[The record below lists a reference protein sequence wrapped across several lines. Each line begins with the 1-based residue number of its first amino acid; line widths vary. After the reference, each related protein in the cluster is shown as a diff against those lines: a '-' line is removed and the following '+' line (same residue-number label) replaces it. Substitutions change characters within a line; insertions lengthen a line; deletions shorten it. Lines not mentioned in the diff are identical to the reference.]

1 MLIFHGYISGPESIF
16 WLYIDSMG
24 SVHFHVFFL
33 TWQSAIQSSS
43 YPVNALM
50 NPQPTQWG
58 TTVSKFHRILWVDL
72 NPNFPVNLSTQLW
85 WLNKFLVNITHVYI
99 YIYTI
104 YILYIHIYI
113 YIRYIYYIYTI
124 YIYIHTCIH
133 TDRHT
138 YFIFSHYIPLLSFLY
153 IYIYVY
159 IVCPLLMGAVCPH
172 DPFPLPNTPSVE
184 TGFCTTQACM
194 SRKKTPWNWG
204 RTNLDTIAP

>member
-99 YIYTI
+99 YILYIYYIYIYIYDIYTI
-104 YILYIHIYI
+104 YIL
-113 YIRYIYYIYTI
+113 

-153 IYIYVY
+153 IYICIYS
-159 IVCPLLMGAVCPH
+159 M
-172 DPFPLPNTPSVE
+172 PFIDGCSMSPWSLPPTKHTQCGNRILHNSSMHVTKKNTMKLGE
-184 TGFCTTQACM
+184 
-194 SRKKTPWNWG
+194 
-204 RTNLDTIAP
+204 D

>member
-1 MLIFHGYISGPESIF
+1 MAILVYQRVSSDYILIPWDLSISTF
-16 WLYIDSMG
+16 
-24 SVHFHVFFL
+24 FFL
-33 TWQSAIQSSS
+33 TWQSAIHSSS

-99 YIYTI
+99 YYI
-104 YILYIHIYI
+104 YILYIHIYTI
-113 YIRYIYYIYTI
+113 YIYTLYIYIYYIYT
-124 YIYIHTCIH
+124 YM
-133 TDRHT
+133 HT
-138 YFIFSHYIPLLSFLY
+138 YRQTYIIFSHYIPLLSFLY
-153 IYIYVY
+153 IYIY

>member
-99 YIYTI
+99 YILYIYYIYIYTI
-104 YILYIHIYI
+104 YILYIYYIFTYIHAYIQTDIHTLYSPIIFLYCPFYTYIYI
-113 YIRYIYYIYTI
+113 YICIYSMPFIDGCSMSPWSLPPTK
-124 YIYIHTCIH
+124 HTQCGNRILH
-133 TDRHT
+133 NSSMHVTKK
-138 YFIFSHYIPLLSFLY
+138 
-153 IYIYVY
+153 
-159 IVCPLLMGAVCPH
+159 
-172 DPFPLPNTPSVE
+172 NTMKLGE
-184 TGFCTTQACM
+184 
-194 SRKKTPWNWG
+194 
-204 RTNLDTIAP
+204 D

>member
-1 MLIFHGYISGPESIF
+1 
-16 WLYIDSMG
+16 
-24 SVHFHVFFL
+24 
-33 TWQSAIQSSS
+33 
-43 YPVNALM
+43 M

-99 YIYTI
+99 YYIYTIYTYI
-104 YILYIHIYI
+104 YILYIYI
-113 YIRYIYYIYTI
+113 
-124 YIYIHTCIH
+124 
-133 TDRHT
+133 
-138 YFIFSHYIPLLSFLY
+138 LY
-153 IYIYVY
+153 IYIYILYIYIHAYIQTDIHYILPLYSFTVLFIHIY

-204 RTNLDTIAP
+204 RTSLDTIAP

>member
-33 TWQSAIQSSS
+33 TWQSAIHSSS

-99 YIYTI
+99 YI
-104 YILYIHIYI
+104 L
-113 YIRYIYYIYTI
+113 YIYYIYIYIYDIYTIYIYIYMIYIQYIYIYIYYI

-153 IYIYVY
+153 IYIYMY
-159 IVCPLLMGAVCPH
+159 I
-172 DPFPLPNTPSVE
+172 
-184 TGFCTTQACM
+184 
-194 SRKKTPWNWG
+194 
-204 RTNLDTIAP
+204 

>member
-99 YIYTI
+99 YTI

-113 YIRYIYYIYTI
+113 RYIYILYIYYIY
-124 YIYIHTCIH
+124 IHTYM
-133 TDRHT
+133 HT
-138 YFIFSHYIPLLSFLY
+138 YRQTYILY
-153 IYIYVY
+153 ILPLYSFTVLFIHIYMYI
-159 IVCPLLMGAVCPH
+159 
-172 DPFPLPNTPSVE
+172 
-184 TGFCTTQACM
+184 
-194 SRKKTPWNWG
+194 
-204 RTNLDTIAP
+204 